1 MYQQSMMRAEE
12 IRRRR
17 REDPQTTH
25 TAVNNILAAAA
36 REMEE
41 AMHAN
46 RAGERVVAS
55 IQTEHDQGKF
65 DVNFF
70 LYICVALCLCVFSFY
85 SLDVNYFIVG
95 YMEQAFCGLKVCTV
109 KKKFKFL
116 SIF

>member
-17 REDPQTTH
+17 REDPPTTH

-46 RAGERVVAS
+46 RGVVGVGERVVAS
-55 IQTEHDQGKF
+55 IQTEHDQGGLERR
-65 DVNFF
+65 
-70 LYICVALCLCVFSFY
+70 LYVA
-85 SLDVNYFIVG
+85 
-95 YMEQAFCGLKVCTV
+95 
-109 KKKFKFL
+109 
-116 SIF
+116 

>member
-17 REDPQTTH
+17 REDPPTTH

-46 RAGERVVAS
+46 RGVVQDRIVGERVVAS
-55 IQTEHDQGKF
+55 IQTEHDQGE
-65 DVNFF
+65 
-70 LYICVALCLCVFSFY
+70 L
-85 SLDVNYFIVG
+85 
-95 YMEQAFCGLKVCTV
+95 E
-109 KKKFKFL
+109 
-116 SIF
+116 